1 MENSRV
7 NVVAVLMVAVA
18 LCVVHVVP
26 GLSQPAVAVVDDNR
40 KMYVGAMVG
49 IPFAQDLH
57 HQISARVPNLNMEV
71 PISGDLSIGYGL
83 GFAAVVGRG
92 ISDYVAL
99 ELTGSWSNQPSDLRV
114 SLPAILTQGLSTDDL
129 ELPSSFSYDGNGVA
143 LQSKI
148 DLLIYPMKMATG
160 SDRGANYPIKM
171 ATGSDRSAKPYL
183 GGGVGIVRSNM
194 DLDIKEDA
202 PTQAFIKA
210 LEAAGFAELLS
221 KKIDDTGTDFQLSL
235 RAGVNVP
242 FRGMDLD
249 LGWQFYR
256 TYVEGKDNNSH
267 VAGCIVKYAF

>member
-7 NVVAVLMVAVA
+7 NVVAVLMVAAA
-18 LCVVHVVP
+18 LCVMYAVP
-26 GLSQPAVAVVDDNR
+26 GLAQPADDNR
-40 KMYVGAMVG
+40 RMYVGAMAG

-57 HQISARVPNLNMEV
+57 HQTSFTLPETS
-71 PISGDLSIGYGL
+71 PILPGAELPAAGDLSIGYGL
-83 GFAAVVGRG
+83 GFAAVAGKG

-99 ELTGSWSNQPSDLRV
+99 ELTGSWSRQPSDLRV
-114 SLPAILTQGLSTDDL
+114 SLPAILTQGLSDGDL
-129 ELPSSFSYDGNGVA
+129 ELPSSFSYEGNGVA

-148 DLLIYPMKMATG
+148 DLLIYPMKMAAG
-160 SDRGANYPIKM
+160 SDRG
-171 ATGSDRSAKPYL
+171 AKPYL

-210 LEAAGFAELLS
+210 LAAAGFAELLT
-221 KKIDDTGTDFQLSL
+221 KKIDDTGTDFQLTL

-256 TYVEGKDNNSH
+256 TYVEGEDNNSH
-267 VAGCIVKYAF
+267 VAGGILKYAF